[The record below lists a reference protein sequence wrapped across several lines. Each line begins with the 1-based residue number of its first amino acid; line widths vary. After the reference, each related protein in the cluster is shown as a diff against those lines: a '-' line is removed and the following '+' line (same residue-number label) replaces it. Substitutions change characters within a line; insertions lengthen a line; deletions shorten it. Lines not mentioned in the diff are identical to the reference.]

1 MQISVATTRSIN
13 STNKLL
19 LIAGT
24 GWLFDAMD
32 VGLLSFIL
40 AALKQDWGLSPSQ
53 LGWIGSV
60 NSIGMAIGAFIF
72 GIYADKKGRKSAFLF
87 TLLMFSIASGLS
99 AFAWGLGSLLILRF
113 FIGMGL
119 GGELPVAS
127 TLVSE
132 SVAPEIRGR
141 IVVLLESFWAVGWIL
156 AALIAYFLIP
166 LPAVGWRGAMII
178 CAIPAFYALYL
189 RFNLDDSPTYINLN
203 TDARKESVLTK
214 IQSLLSRDFCR
225 QTVMLWVV
233 WFCVV
238 FSYYGMF
245 LWLPNVMM
253 MKGFNM
259 VKSFE
264 YILIMTFAQLPGYFT
279 VAWLI
284 ERVGR
289 KWVLVT
295 YLLGTLLSAYL
306 FGVAESAN
314 QLLLYGALLS
324 FFNLGAWGAMYAYTP
339 EQYATNIR
347 ATGAGM
353 AASVGRIG
361 GILGPLMVGLL
372 VANAVSVNVIFGLF
386 SLSLAVAIVAILLL
400 GKETKQTDLQ

>member
-1 MQISVATTRSIN
+1 MQISVATTQSIN

-339 EQYATNIR
+339 EQYTTNIR

>member
-1 MQISVATTRSIN
+1 MQISVATTQSIN

>member
-132 SVAPEIRGR
+132 SVASEIRGR

-214 IQSLLSRDFCR
+214 IQSLLSREFCR

-289 KWVLVT
+289 KWVLIT

-339 EQYATNIR
+339 EQYTTNIR

-386 SLSLAVAIVAILLL
+386 SLSLAIAIVAILLL
-400 GKETKQTDLQ
+400 GKETKQTNLQ

>member
-214 IQSLLSRDFCR
+214 IQSLLSREFCR

-339 EQYATNIR
+339 EQYTTNIR

-386 SLSLAVAIVAILLL
+386 SLSLAIAIVAILLL
-400 GKETKQTDLQ
+400 GKETKQTNLQ

>member
-339 EQYATNIR
+339 EQYTTNIR

>member
-99 AFAWGLGSLLILRF
+99 AFVWGLGSLLILRF

-339 EQYATNIR
+339 EQYTTNIR